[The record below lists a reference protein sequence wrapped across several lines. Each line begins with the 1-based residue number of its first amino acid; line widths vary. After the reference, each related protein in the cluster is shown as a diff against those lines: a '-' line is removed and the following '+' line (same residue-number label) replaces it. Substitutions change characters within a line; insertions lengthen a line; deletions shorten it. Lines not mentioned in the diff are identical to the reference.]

1 MKAELIPCRMEIIS
15 KATPRNCV
23 CESQPSFCSTSA
35 VPKMGNTYS
44 IPPFSELHTVF
55 LHFRNFELEQK
66 SCLRLLAELCGAALN

>member
-35 VPKMGNTYS
+35 VPKWE
-44 IPPFSELHTVF
+44 IHTVF